1 MATIQCTES
10 EARLFET
17 LRRLR
22 DEECLRDIDH
32 AMREVSQAVQA
43 SHKKGAVKVTITIT
57 PVSKGGRGAA
67 NVQCNISTTRPEPT
81 PDERLFF
88 VDDNGALVTFDPR
101 QQQLFP
107 KPPAQAEP
115 QES

>member
-1 MATIQCTES
+1 MALIECTES

-32 AMREVSQAVQA
+32 ALRDVSQAVQA
-43 SHKKGAVKVTITIT
+43 SHKKGAVQIKLSLSPI
-57 PVSKGGRGAA
+57 SKGGRGAV
-67 NVQCNISTTRPEPT
+67 NVQCDIRTTRPEPT

-88 VDDNGALVTFDPR
+88 VDDNGVLVTYDPR
-101 QQQLFP
+101 QRALDFPP
-107 KPPAQAEP
+107 KPAAESD
-115 QES
+115 EA